1 VGQRVCLF
9 GCRVKFFTTATIA
22 ILLMVE
28 AAVASIERAPQI
40 SGNGSAINC
49 SGSSSEAINS
59 YCNANK
65 EFEEF
70 DSNTDRP
77 VLSFVKTRILNSDL
91 HEGIPVSNRFYDVYQ
106 SASYPIY
113 LVYFS
118 SHIYLDLT
126 FERLTEYIE
135 EKNERLSNYT
145 FKSTNEGHDFVIA
158 DIARFYT
165 YMNSRGLPLN
175 ALEAH
180 LKRALMD
187 GKILIQNSK
196 GLHEGEYSGAV
207 ILALSQE
214 SQRGVLSHELNH
226 GVYFSDPTYRQFVQ
240 TCWMDL
246 SSDDKNLVQKV
257 LSNITDGNLDIER
270 NSSLFLREFAAYF
283 RDSETLL
290 REYLDD
296 DEKKSNLNRL
306 LAIESKLRN
315 IEKHIQFYQNHS
327 P

>member
-9 GCRVKFFTTATIA
+9 ECRVKFFTTATIA

-28 AAVASIERAPQI
+28 AAVASVERAPQFI
-40 SGNGSAINC
+40 GNGAINC
-49 SGSSSEAINS
+49 GGSSSEAVNP

-70 DSNTDRP
+70 DSITDRP
-77 VLSFVKTRILNSDL
+77 VLSFVKTRVLNSGL
-91 HEGIPVSNRFYDVYQ
+91 HEGTPVSNRFYDVYQ

-118 SHIYLDLT
+118 SQIYLDLT
-126 FERLTEYIE
+126 FERLTAYIE
-135 EKNERLSNYT
+135 EENEQLSNYT
-145 FKSTNEGHDFVIA
+145 FTSTNEGHDLVIA
-158 DIARFYT
+158 DIARFYAH
-165 YMNSRGLPLN
+165 MNSRGLPLN

-180 LKRALMD
+180 LKRALID
-187 GKILIQNSK
+187 AGILIQNGK
-196 GLHEGEYSGAV
+196 GLYEGKDSGAV
-207 ILALSQE
+207 IIALSQE
-214 SQRGVLSHELNH
+214 SQKGVLSHELNH
-226 GVYFSDPTYRQFVQ
+226 GVYFTDPTYRQFVQ
-240 TCWMDL
+240 TCWVNL
-246 SSDDKNLVQKV
+246 SSDDKNFVRKV
-257 LSNITDGNLDIER
+257 LANITDGKLDVER

-296 DEKKSNLNRL
+296 DDKKSKLNLI

-315 IEKHIQFYQNHS
+315 IEKHIHFYQNHY